1 MIDWSRLWVTER
13 IVLGFF
19 AYLILLAR
27 VFPLSSRQRLRVLA
41 VGLVCAGLA
50 VMLSQLRLS
59 PILRV
64 AREWLPAIY
73 LLQGYRLCGLFFRR
87 PMLAVEQ
94 RLIDVDSALFRLA
107 NLTAFLTRGPKLLLE
122 YLELTCLLVYPLV
135 PISFGLFSWLGFR
148 ASADNFWTAILIA
161 GYGCYGCLPWI
172 QTRPPRILERH
183 SPLTGRSLFF
193 RRLNILVLDQGS
205 VQVNTFP
212 SGHASVVVAAALAL
226 TSANASV
233 GVLMLIVAA
242 SITAAMVLGRYH
254 YTVDSVLG
262 VLVGGLGW
270 WIGFHVIGM

>member
-1 MIDWSRLWVTER
+1 MIDVSRLWVTEW

-64 AREWLPAIY
+64 ARDWLPAMY
-73 LLQGYRLCGLFFRR
+73 LLQGYWLCGVFFRR

-94 RLIDVDSALFRLA
+94 PLIDSDRALFRVT

-122 YLELTCLLVYPLV
+122 YLELMYLLVYPLV
-135 PISFGLFSWLGFR
+135 PISFGLFIWLGFR
-148 ASADNFWTAILIA
+148 ASADNFWAAILLA
-161 GYGCYGCLPWI
+161 GYGCYGWLPWI
-172 QTRPPRILERH
+172 QTRPPRSLERQN
-183 SPLTGRSLFF
+183 PLTGRNLFF
-193 RRLNILVLDQGS
+193 RRLNILVLDRSS
-205 VQVNTFP
+205 VQVNMFP
-212 SGHASVVVAAALAL
+212 SGHTSVAVAAALAL
-226 TSANASV
+226 TSASPSV
-233 GVLMLIVAA
+233 GILMLIAAA
-242 SITAAMVLGRYH
+242 SITTATVLGRYH
-254 YTVDSVLG
+254 YTLDSVLG
-262 VLVGGLGW
+262 VFVGGLGW